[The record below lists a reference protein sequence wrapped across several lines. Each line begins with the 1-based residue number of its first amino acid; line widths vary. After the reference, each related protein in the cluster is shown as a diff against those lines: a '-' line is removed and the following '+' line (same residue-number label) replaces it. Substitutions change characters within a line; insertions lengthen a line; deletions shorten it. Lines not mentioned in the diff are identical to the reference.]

1 MFLLEAQQVLVE
13 YSKKIRKQEQLIW
26 LCTVFKNMTEV

>member
-1 MFLLEAQQVLVE
+1 MFLLKAQQVLVE
-13 YSKKIRKQEQLIW
+13 YYKKIEKQEQLIR